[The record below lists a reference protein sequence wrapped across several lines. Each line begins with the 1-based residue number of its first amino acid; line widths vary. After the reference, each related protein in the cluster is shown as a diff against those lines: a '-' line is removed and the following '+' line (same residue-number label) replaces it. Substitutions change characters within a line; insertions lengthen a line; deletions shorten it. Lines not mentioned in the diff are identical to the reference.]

1 MRNIRISSLV
11 CTFFITALLA
21 AGCTGT
27 DVPAITDLH
36 EETESLPVENSLEE
50 GVKAGVF
57 YYSFTDT
64 YLAGVRTCLDISLYE
79 AEIPFVNYDAQSS
92 QQAQYDQ
99 IDTAIES
106 GINLLIVNIVSAGNT
121 ESATEI
127 IERARRR
134 NIPVIFFNKP
144 IEGEGEEGTLLNE
157 YDNIAFVGTDAA
169 QSGHMQGE
177 LIGQYVRDH
186 YSETDLNG
194 DGVISYALFKG
205 EALNPEAIYRT
216 RYSVEDADRILEE
229 AGYPAMEYFDPSNFD
244 HFQLDLAGT
253 WSDAAARRYMLANL
267 EEYSIQNDNMIELV
281 ICNNDNMAE
290 GVISALNDY
299 GYNTGLEDSVTIPV
313 FGVDAT
319 EYARQLIAS
328 GRMTGTV
335 VQDAEK
341 MARVITHLAANAA
354 EGKDLMED
362 AADLFGGTESG
373 IRNRIILPYSFYEP
387 DGDD

>member
-1 MRNIRISSLV
+1 
-11 CTFFITALLA
+11 
-21 AGCTGT
+21 
-27 DVPAITDLH
+27 
-36 EETESLPVENSLEE
+36 
-50 GVKAGVF
+50 
-57 YYSFTDT
+57 
-64 YLAGVRTCLDISLYE
+64 
-79 AEIPFVNYDAQSS
+79 
-92 QQAQYDQ
+92 
-99 IDTAIES
+99 
-106 GINLLIVNIVSAGNT
+106 
-121 ESATEI
+121 
-127 IERARRR
+127 
-134 NIPVIFFNKP
+134 
-144 IEGEGEEGTLLNE
+144 
-157 YDNIAFVGTDAA
+157 
-169 QSGHMQGE
+169 
-177 LIGQYVRDH
+177 
-186 YSETDLNG
+186 
-194 DGVISYALFKG
+194 
-205 EALNPEAIYRT
+205 
-216 RYSVEDADRILEE
+216 
-229 AGYPAMEYFDPSNFD
+229 
-244 HFQLDLAGT
+244 
-253 WSDAAARRYMLANL
+253 
-267 EEYSIQNDNMIELV
+267 MIELV